1 MNNEKILFKDFSLE
15 NHEREWNEMIS
26 ALAEVKK
33 RYETLRMTLPMVHSS
48 KKTEKAF
55 SYPWI
60 NYRFRDMIH
69 SMVLSAEEFSDGIE
83 GMKIKKERKNG
94 R

>member
-1 MNNEKILFKDFSLE
+1 VNNTEILLKDFTLAD
-15 NHEREWNEMIS
+15 HERVWNKMVR
-26 ALAEVKK
+26 ALAEVKEC
-33 RYETLRMTLPMVHSS
+33 YDWLRKALPMIHSS

-60 NYRFRDMIH
+60 NYRFRDMVYGMIKC
-69 SMVLSAEEFSDGIE
+69 AEEFSEGIE
-83 GMKIKKERKNG
+83 SMKIKKEKRNG